1 MPWLGSSA
9 GSCVGM
15 RREVRRLEKVDQLI
29 NDLAENIINILKSE
43 DEFQHEVAEKSTA
56 LANLI
61 SARAAM
67 S

>member
-1 MPWLGSSA
+1 M
-9 GSCVGM
+9 
-15 RREVRRLEKVDQLI
+15 EKVDQLI

-56 LANLI
+56 LVNLI

-67 S
+67 N